1 MVREIDIVIGQK
13 DYAAMP
19 NLMLLQLAGD
29 GDKDAWR
36 AYLRRTQ
43 SDKSAT
49 VTPKFSIEED
59 GD

>member
-1 MVREIDIVIGQK
+1 MEKPIDIVLDKK

-19 NLMLLQLAGD
+19 NYYLLKLAMY